1 MSGFEEL
8 IYPHHFKAQ
17 LLIDVKGLLLIV
29 ELLYFSLCTQQGRS
43 QKNPWQV
50 GLGGCCVL
58 VLHLFNFL
66 SNFKD
71 FLSLLKHCCTLIC
84 NQCLMFIFLSFQ
96 STTKLLYKQSS
107 AGCSDIDDVSLA
119 VLCTYIIQQVTR
131 KGSCKTV
138 CQKSDEVSRCSVLRK
153 GVVKVFVFKEGYFNL
168 S

>member
-119 VLCTYIIQQVTR
+119 VLRYVHTSYSKWQGRDLAKQSVKKVTR
-131 KGSCKTV
+131 FLDALCSEKG
-138 CQKSDEVSRCSVLRK
+138 L
-153 GVVKVFVFKEGYFNL
+153 
-168 S
+168 